1 MMRIKHR
8 GDFKKTLK
16 FLKKCDRLEIE
27 NLLEKYGRIGVEA
40 LSRATPLESGETS
53 ESWYYKIERRF
64 NGYAIV
70 FCNSNFNKYAQ
81 IAVLVQY
88 GHAARDGSWVEGTDY
103 INPALRPIFEDI
115 AETIWR
121 EIKNA

>member
-8 GDFKKTLK
+8 GDFQKTLK